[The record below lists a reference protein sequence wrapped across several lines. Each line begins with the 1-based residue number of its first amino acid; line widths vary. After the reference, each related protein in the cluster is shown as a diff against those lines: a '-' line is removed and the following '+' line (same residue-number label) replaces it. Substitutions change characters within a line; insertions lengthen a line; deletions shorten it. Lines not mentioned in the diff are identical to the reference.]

1 MNDQLNEKPSTP
13 LRLKHLLHGERSRTV
28 IIHLISTE
36 LNFLLVIHI
45 IILIYCHSFVERV
58 YSSTLFYAIPYKNL
72 QKTGFNVK
80 HN

>member
-1 MNDQLNEKPSTP
+1 MKYFLINMNDQLNEKPSTP

-45 IILIYCHSFVERV
+45 IILKLDGFMVSGVE
-58 YSSTLFYAIPYKNL
+58 P
-72 QKTGFNVK
+72 
-80 HN
+80 